1 MTPTVKAA
9 ITAIAVLFPLA
20 ACAQTTY
27 RSPDGAF
34 SVDIPANW
42 KLSTDPSSNQI
53 DAHSG
58 PVSFSVTVT
67 SIPQGAAASDFLE
80 ASDAQLQKQCPTYKH
95 RDTHPITLAG
105 LNGLASVSTCN
116 DPRSPAIAETSAA
129 LTPSGLLA
137 NLTAVAPAEHYA
149 DSIAIFATVKASLH
163 VPALPATASPSST
176 NTPPTVADIKRDCA
190 AGRYSQEECSRR
202 LGIALSANA
211 PDTQH
216 IPNATSYHD
225 PQNRFTV
232 DIPPGWTATSEGDN
246 GILGVQLSH
255 AKDWIDIMP
264 STAPS
269 ASEAVLA
276 REREMI
282 QKSHL
287 TRTAP
292 FSPTGLIQIF
302 GHGTEL
308 TYDTTDASSPDGTPI
323 DAIIAAIAPATGGP
337 AKLLF
342 ETSTAHTS
350 DNVGLAVAL
359 SIRLP

>member
-1 MTPTVKAA
+1 MP
-9 ITAIAVLFPLA
+9 
-20 ACAQTTY
+20 
-27 RSPDGAF
+27 
-34 SVDIPANW
+34 
-42 KLSTDPSSNQI
+42 
-53 DAHSG
+53 
-58 PVSFSVTVT
+58 
-67 SIPQGAAASDFLE
+67 IPQGAAASDFLE

-105 LNGLASVSTCN
+105 LHGLASVSTCN

-137 NLTAVAPAEHYA
+137 TLTAVAPAEHYA

-163 VPALPATASPSST
+163 VPALPGAANATST
-176 NTPPTVADIKRDCA
+176 DPPPTVADIKRDCA

-211 PDTQH
+211 ADTQH
-216 IPNATSYHD
+216 IPNATSYRD
-225 PQNRFTV
+225 PQNRFTL
-232 DIPPGWTATSEGDN
+232 DIPPGWTATAEGDN
-246 GILGVQLSH
+246 GILGVQLRH
-255 AKDWIDIMP
+255 ANDWIDIMP

-269 ASEAVLA
+269 ASAAVLT

-287 TRTAP
+287 SRTAP
-292 FSPTGLIQIF
+292 FSPTGLIQVF

-308 TYDTTDASSPDGTPI
+308 TYDTTDASSPDGSPI

-337 AKLLF
+337 ARLLF
-342 ETSTAHTS
+342 ETSIAHAS
-350 DNVGLAVAL
+350 DNVALAVAL